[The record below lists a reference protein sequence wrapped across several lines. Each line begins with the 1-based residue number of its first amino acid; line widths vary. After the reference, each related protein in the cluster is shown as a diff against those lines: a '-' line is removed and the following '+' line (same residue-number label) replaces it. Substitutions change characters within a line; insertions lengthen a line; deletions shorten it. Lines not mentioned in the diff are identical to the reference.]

1 MLQVD
6 KLQYNST
13 GLITQRML
21 QVDILRHVTKALT
34 DDVHRRRDQKCCSAS
49 GPHDRLSLIRSRAA
63 AAIAEGPLI
72 GGERKAS
79 EHAVEGALQG

>member
-49 GPHDRLSLIRSRAA
+49 QRAT
-63 AAIAEGPLI
+63 
-72 GGERKAS
+72 
-79 EHAVEGALQG
+79 